1 MSMKRGLFSVL
12 VLLAGVAS
20 SCKGGSQPDPLLI
33 GKSPEESQLISRGR
47 AVYLSNCSACH
58 NADPRKVGV
67 LAPEIHDASMELLEA
82 RVLRAE
88 YPKGYQSKMAQRGQ
102 APGVMPAMPFLEK
115 DLPAIFAF
123 LQATAKLAPKAQ

>member
-1 MSMKRGLFSVL
+1 MAMKIGLISAL
-12 VLLAGVAS
+12 VLFAGVLS
-20 SCKGGSQPDPLLI
+20 SCKGGSQPDPLVV
-33 GKSPEESQLISRGR
+33 GKSPEQAQLISRGR

-58 NADPRKVGV
+58 NSDPRKVGV

-102 APGVMPAMPFLEK
+102 TPGVMPAMPFLEN

-123 LQATAKLAPKAQ
+123 LQATAKLAPPAQ